1 MLTMLVTLAKATK
14 PRAITPKAR
23 PPILVIHTVGSLS
36 PSAAAASRPTTS
48 PRAAAPKMPMT
59 FGQNAVRWFFDSR
72 ARLPM

>member
-1 MLTMLVTLAKATK
+1 MW
-14 PRAITPKAR
+14 
-23 PPILVIHTVGSLS
+23 VIHTVGSLL

-48 PRAAAPKMPMT
+48 PSAAAAKMPMT